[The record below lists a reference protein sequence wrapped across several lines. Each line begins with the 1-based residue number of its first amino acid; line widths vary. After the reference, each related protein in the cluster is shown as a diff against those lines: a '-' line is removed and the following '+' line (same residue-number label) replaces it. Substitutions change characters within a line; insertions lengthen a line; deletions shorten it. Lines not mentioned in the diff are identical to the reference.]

1 MLREANERTE
11 IFDLIGH
18 TRASWL
24 RNTFLILQSDE
35 SELAGR
41 HCRRVAS

>member
-1 MLREANERTE
+1 MHTEANERTE
-11 IFDLIGH
+11 IFDPTGH

-24 RNTFLILQSDE
+24 TNTFLILQSDE

-41 HCRRVAS
+41 HCRRVTS